1 MSTRTALSSIA
12 PFFDRLC
19 GVDFTIGN
27 GIHLDAKGFQS
38 SLLLDLFRLLNTRCD
53 LTIDEFLNCQA
64 HVMNYGL
71 PATNT
76 LSPNSKTDLLKME
89 QLVQH
94 VIKLFEPRL
103 KQVRVK
109 AQSNPL
115 DTKSVMVEIQAAV
128 VFGEQILRFAPSFH
142 LHPGQV
148 ELVVQ
153 PEAV

>member
-1 MSTRTALSSIA
+1 MSTRTAPSSIA

-76 LSPNSKTDLLKME
+76 LSPNSK
-89 QLVQH
+89 
-94 VIKLFEPRL
+94 
-103 KQVRVK
+103 
-109 AQSNPL
+109 
-115 DTKSVMVEIQAAV
+115 SVMVEIQAAV

>member
-1 MSTRTALSSIA
+1 
-12 PFFDRLC
+12 
-19 GVDFTIGN
+19 
-27 GIHLDAKGFQS
+27 
-38 SLLLDLFRLLNTRCD
+38 
-53 LTIDEFLNCQA
+53 
-64 HVMNYGL
+64 
-71 PATNT
+71 
-76 LSPNSKTDLLKME
+76 ME
-89 QLVQH
+89 QLVQQ

-109 AQSNPL
+109 ALAHPS

-128 VFGEQILRFAPSFH
+128 FFGEQILRFAPSFH

>member
-1 MSTRTALSSIA
+1 MSTRTAPSSIA
-12 PFFDRLC
+12 PLFDRLC

-94 VIKLFEPRL
+94 VIKL
-103 KQVRVK
+103 VR
-109 AQSNPL
+109 ARANPM
-115 DTKSVMVEIQAAV
+115 DIKSVMVEIQAAV
-128 VFGEQILRFAPSFH
+128 VFGEQTLRFAPSFH